1 MAQVEYED
9 RRVVDRVMRQLTR
22 RAANMGMHVTFE
34 QFLDRFSY
42 AIRMTWHADPELSEA
57 EQRLDAVYAVLF
69 YANRDGGLRNQLE
82 AQPDVMNPI
91 HSDLR
96 VFRFLLDHAN
106 LATLTGASLE
116 SAYHVVSSV
125 IEDPDSDTALLLIT
139 GRRRPAVDDDGDED
153 EVWDPQGDPEWYAQR
168 RRDEFK
174 RANPNAIAPLYRT
187 TDLEDLSE
195 RQREA
200 MAKAIEKHRKGPS
213 RAAAMSRARKPRTQP
228 KKPKKK
234 KKLKATTTKKDVKR
248 TA

>member
-9 RRVVDRVMRQLTR
+9 MRVVNRMMRQLTR
-22 RAANMGMHVTFE
+22 KAANMGIHVTFE
-34 QFLDRFSY
+34 QFLERYSW
-42 AIRMTWHADPELSEA
+42 AIRMTWRADPELSEQ
-57 EQRLDAVYAVLF
+57 EQRLDAMYAVLF
-69 YANRDGGLRNQLE
+69 YANRDDGLRNQLE

-96 VFRFLLDHAN
+96 VFRFLLDQVN
-106 LATLTGASLE
+106 LAALTGASLW
-116 SAYHVVSSV
+116 SAHQVVSSL
-125 IEDPDSDTALLLIT
+125 IEDADSDTAFLLMT
-139 GRRRPAVDDDGDED
+139 GRRRPAVDDED
-153 EVWDPQGDPEWYAQR
+153 EVWDPQGDPEWYEQR
-168 RRDEFK
+168 RTDEFK

-187 TDLEDLSE
+187 TDMEDLSE

-213 RAAAMSRARKPRTQP
+213 RAAAMSRARKPRVQP

-234 KKLKATTTKKDVKR
+234 LKATTKNVKKPRKKR